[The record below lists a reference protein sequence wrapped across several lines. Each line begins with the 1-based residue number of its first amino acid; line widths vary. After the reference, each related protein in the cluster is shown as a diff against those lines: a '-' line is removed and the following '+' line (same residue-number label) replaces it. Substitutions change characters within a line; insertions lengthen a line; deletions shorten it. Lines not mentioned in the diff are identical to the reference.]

1 MQLLRSYHGKLDS
14 LLTDCTIAVKSTFT
28 PVMSHHNGG
37 SGSGQNGLKNMDLG
51 SSISLLLMIWD
62 LIFDV

>member
-1 MQLLRSYHGKLDS
+1 MQLLRSYYGELDS

-37 SGSGQNGLKNMDLG
+37 SGQNGLKNTDLG
-51 SSISLLLMIWD
+51 SSISLMLMIWD